1 MINMEN
7 KDEKFE
13 VKINVKMIKELVSDK
28 IYRSDASAFREQYV
42 NALSHGCIAYHEEYG
57 YTDDVYTKVIF
68 DFGKRCVTI
77 RDNGMGMTKNIFED
91 NFMSFGFST
100 VDKKTNNTR
109 SGMFG
114 LGAISFFRI
123 ATVCKVESWDRKT
136 DEHFAFMTRN
146 TDESEFITNKDI
158 DEYGTQTEIYL
169 KEHVKMESLIA
180 MVKKIA
186 VNYPVRTV
194 LEVINAE
201 QEQEITTY
209 KTDDGDTYEDYP
221 AQMRFKDF
229 VSNMTS
235 DKFTEIVNDDEMELY
250 LSTSGGNKNHTYLCR
265 VPIDVKYETG
275 FTTFLNIKKEKIK
288 DTDSHGKEILREVPK
303 PDRDEINEV
312 ATEYF
317 DKKITKLID
326 SMIHDINITSYDQ
339 YLKSDQRWI
348 LNGYSVDDKLSPL
361 THSFIQK
368 LREPVRYRTADGIQ
382 KRQDSILSLL
392 TSYKHLFVHPS
403 LHKGTFVSIDT
414 WHKRKAYKE
423 MVASLPKD
431 KSLESVPTIEHWNYN
446 DVVFIDHV
454 KGSLPIPLA
463 KTYKKL
469 HTIPSVSTS
478 GGSTTGALKGMLVR
492 YGGYGNQRL
501 EAKDMSTVDR
511 QYPGGLYFGAGVM
524 GQWNINNIS
533 TRDLV
538 REKHFLAGVYARG
551 KSGIVVAR
559 TGQKVLPSILTWRD
573 HMIKLSE
580 EGKIVSSKTGPITLK
595 AGNSNELFEGVD
607 NPMRTRGVLTLPIQ
621 FKDIKFIQYLSREI
635 IFMPAKEMYTARLTC
650 INYYGSDANDLRFI
664 DLLKHIKGWIN
675 MDPKVLG
682 MVLSKVGRMQ
692 RGYSNIPQTCLRDIV
707 NYILDLKS
715 TKIEITETLY
725 DSVISSILS
734 THDVPEYRISCK
746 FKDMFPEKYLIIKAK
761 DMGYTDFEKV
771 EDDVSKIN
779 VYCDSMR
786 EGAVTP
792 IIVNGKTYASLRM
805 DEDNVVVA
813 NDMNSTEL
821 SLYYWKPILDD
832 DGKVRLVSIDN
843 DGKYKIIERNGK
855 LQFCSV
861 VDEWT

>member
-1 MINMEN
+1 MEN

-77 RDNGMGMTKNIFED
+77 RDNGMGMTKSIFED

-186 VNYPVRTV
+186 VNYPVRTI

-209 KTDDGDTYEDYP
+209 KVDDGDTYEDYP

-250 LSTSGGNKNHTYLCR
+250 MSTSGGNKNHTYLCR
-265 VPIDVKYETG
+265 VPIDIDYETG

-326 SMIHDINITSYDQ
+326 SMIHDINVTSYDQ

-368 LREPVRYRTADGIQ
+368 LREPVRYRTVDGIQ
-382 KRQDSILSLL
+382 KRNESILSLL
-392 TSYKHLFVHPS
+392 TSHKHLFIHPS
-403 LHKGTFVSIDT
+403 LHKGTYISIDM
-414 WHKRKAYKE
+414 WHKKKAYKE
-423 MVASLPKD
+423 MVASQPENADPDSIPK
-431 KSLESVPTIEHWNYN
+431 IENWNYN

-454 KGSLPIPLA
+454 KGELPIPLA
-463 KTYKKL
+463 KSYKKL

-478 GGSTTGALKGMLVR
+478 NGGATTGASHGMLVR
-492 YGGYGNQRL
+492 FGGYNNQRL
-501 EAKDMSTVDR
+501 EAKDMSTIDR
-511 QYPGGLYFGAGVM
+511 QYPGGLYFGAGLM
-524 GQWNINNIS
+524 GQWNIRNININDL
-533 TRDLV
+533 TR
-538 REKHFLAGVYARG
+538 ENHFMSGVYSRG
-551 KSGIVVAR
+551 KSGIVVAQSGKKL
-559 TGQKVLPSILTWRD
+559 TPIHTWRD
-573 HMIKLSE
+573 HMIKLSQ
-580 EGKIVSSKTGPITLK
+580 EGKIISSKSGPIVLK
-595 AGNSNELFEGVD
+595 KGEHNQQMFDGEN
-607 NPMRTRGVLTLPIQ
+607 NPMNVRGILLLPLPFKNFKFTEHLT
-621 FKDIKFIQYLSREI
+621 KEI
-635 IFMPAKEMYTARLTC
+635 LFMPAKEIYTARLTSVSE
-650 INYYGSDANDLRFI
+650 YGHNSNDLKFL
-664 DLLKHIKGWIN
+664 DMLKHIKDWIN
-675 MDPKVLG
+675 MDQKILG
-682 MVLSKVGRMQ
+682 TVLSKVGSMQ
-692 RGYSNIPQTCLRDIV
+692 RGYSNIPQKCLIDIV
-707 NYILDLKS
+707 SYILDLKQ
-715 TKIEITETLY
+715 TKIEITEELF
-725 DSVISSILS
+725 DSVISGILS
-734 THDVPEYRISCK
+734 THDVPEYRVSVK
-746 FKDMFPEKYLIIKAK
+746 FKSLFPEKYLVIKAK
-761 DMGYTDFEKV
+761 EMGYKDYERVEGDTSQINAYTDTMHQGSV
-771 EDDVSKIN
+771 I
-779 VYCDSMR
+779 
-786 EGAVTP
+786 P
-792 IIVNGKTYASLRM
+792 ISINGKTYASLKM
-805 DEDNVVVA
+805 DENNEVFPA
-813 NDMNSTEL
+813 NDLTSSEL
-821 SLYYWKPILDD
+821 SLYFWKPILDD
-832 DGKVRLVSIDN
+832 DGKIKLVSYGLN
-843 DGKYKIIERNGK
+843 TKYNIIERNGK
-855 LQFCSV
+855 LQFSRV
-861 VDEWT
+861 VDEWS